1 MARTAEE
8 GFKHNHTLRTM
19 KLTSHLLNSVL
30 LLVGVAAAHVAHAET
45 ATPESLFQTF
55 SACDRTF
62 FEKLNAEQKAWTEY
76 MRIGTRGNVAYPI
89 VRNRLREGQR
99 IQMFEKPISMAGV
112 ELVGYYDESSE
123 LVGIGKFVYWGFI
136 ANGEQDAVARKI
148 RPHVVDG
155 ERLIK
160 DKSGPWG
167 RSERRYVG
175 DSLDQWRKEQIASDT
190 VPKEGTVERVLI
202 VEGDGPIVGQ
212 GRVAIECTMQG
223 ALTPALLV
231 RTRPDL
237 DEREM
242 P

>member
-1 MARTAEE
+1 
-8 GFKHNHTLRTM
+8 M
-19 KLTSHLLNSVL
+19 KFTNCLLTSVL
-30 LLVGVAAAHVAHAET
+30 LLVGVAAPYAAHADT
-45 ATPESLFQTF
+45 AAPENLFRTF

-62 FEKLNAEQKAWTEY
+62 FERLNAEQKTWTDY
-76 MRIGTRGNVAYPI
+76 MRIGTRGNVAYP
-89 VRNRLREGQR
+89 VVPNRLREGQR
-99 IQMFEKPISMAGV
+99 IQLFEKPIDMAGV

-123 LVGIGKFVYWGFI
+123 LAAVGKFVYWGFI
-136 ANGEQDAVARKI
+136 ANGEQDVVAEKI
-148 RPHVVDG
+148 RGHVVDG

-175 DSLDQWRKEQIASDT
+175 DPLDQWRKEQIASDT
-190 VPKEGTVERVLI
+190 VPKEGSVERVLI
-202 VEGDGPIVGQ
+202 VEGDTPIVGQ

-223 ALTPALLV
+223 ALTPALLT